1 MQILTLCGSPRFGK
15 GPEKC
20 SSLYLSEQLNRRLGP
35 GWTMQIEAANPAR
48 DLDELARRLAG
59 VQRLVLAFPLYVD
72 SIPAGLLETLVGLE
86 ERLAGRPGLD
96 QIPVYFIVNC
106 GFFEAVHNE
115 LAVEMAELWRKNCG
129 FGPGRALAAG
139 GGEMRQAPMGRG
151 PLKTLGKSLDALAQ
165 DIAAGR
171 SGPTL
176 WAQPDFPRALYQLA
190 GNLDFR
196 RQAQKNGLTPRQMKQ

>member
-1 MQILTLCGSPRFGK
+1 MEILTLCGSPRFGK
-15 GPEKC
+15 GPGKC

-115 LAVEMAELWRKNCG
+115 LAVEMAEL
-129 FGPGRALAAG
+129 
-139 GGEMRQAPMGRG
+139 
-151 PLKTLGKSLDALAQ
+151 
-165 DIAAGR
+165 
-171 SGPTL
+171 
-176 WAQPDFPRALYQLA
+176 
-190 GNLDFR
+190 
-196 RQAQKNGLTPRQMKQ
+196 